1 MGSPPTCTHSL
12 VNITTRKIIRPVS
25 PTPHHQ
31 RTLNLSLL
39 DQLFPPTLY
48 PTIIYFYSIDHF
60 PSNNISES
68 LQTSLSKALVY
79 FYPLAGR
86 LNGPASID
94 CNDEGAYFLEAQ
106 VNCQLSDLLKLPEH
120 SLLNN
125 LIPEFDPQTA
135 HSALGSAVLLVQ
147 MSRFNCGG
155 IALAVSLSHKIAD
168 ATSCQTFLRAWADIN
183 RDNECDSQLMVP
195 QFNGASL
202 LPAKDSFV
210 NNLGLPKYQSLATRR
225 FVFDVTKIA
234 NLKVKIG
241 GTNVQ
246 LVSAIILKSAR
257 AASYKSKPETCSST
271 AVLSQ
276 MVNLRRSMGS
286 VVQENAMGNWFW
298 PLQVV
303 FKPNETE
310 LHELVANM
318 RREITDFYKE
328 KAGKFKGEDGFLVMS
343 ESFRERG
350 ELYRNTKGCIS
361 VYRATSLCKL
371 PVYEI
376 DFGWGQPTWV
386 TSQSNQKNIFVLIDT
401 KRGDGIEAWVTLDE
415 EEMAIFETDEELLS
429 FASLNPSA
437 SVNQHSRM

>member
-1 MGSPPTCTHSL
+1 
-12 VNITTRKIIRPVS
+12 
-25 PTPHHQ
+25 
-31 RTLNLSLL
+31 
-39 DQLFPPTLY
+39 
-48 PTIIYFYSIDHF
+48 
-60 PSNNISES
+60 
-68 LQTSLSKALVY
+68 
-79 FYPLAGR
+79 
-86 LNGPASID
+86 
-94 CNDEGAYFLEAQ
+94 
-106 VNCQLSDLLKLPEH
+106 
-120 SLLNN
+120 
-125 LIPEFDPQTA
+125 
-135 HSALGSAVLLVQ
+135 
-147 MSRFNCGG
+147 
-155 IALAVSLSHKIAD
+155 
-168 ATSCQTFLRAWADIN
+168 
-183 RDNECDSQLMVP
+183 MVP

-210 NNLGLPKYQSLATRR
+210 NNLGLPKFQSLTTRR

-234 NLKVKIG
+234 TLKAKIG

-257 AASYKSKPETCSST
+257 AASYQSKQETSSST

-276 MVNLRRSMGS
+276 MVNVRRSMGS
-286 VVQENAMGNWFW
+286 LVENAMGNWFW
-298 PLQVV
+298 PLQVI

-318 RREITDFYKE
+318 RREIANFYKE

-350 ELYRNTKGCIS
+350 ELYRNTKGRIS

-376 DFGWGQPTWV
+376 DFGWGKPTWV

-415 EEMAIFETDEELLS
+415 EEMAIFESDEELLS
-429 FASLNPSA
+429 FTSLNPSA
-437 SVNQHSRM
+437 SVNRHSRM